1 MTTLPIRATMLTKP
15 KAQLT
20 NGLPSLA
27 TTIKKQGEF
36 ETMKNVLILSGSPRK
51 GGNSDLLCDEFMRGA
66 KEMGV
71 IYGTGVYEKGKVLNT
86 PAMAEAYE
94 MGKNV

>member
-36 ETMKNVLILSGSPRK
+36 ETMKNVCVEQK
-51 GGNSDLLCDEFMRGA
+51 N
-66 KEMGV
+66 
-71 IYGTGVYEKGKVLNT
+71 
-86 PAMAEAYE
+86 PATM
-94 MGKNV
+94 